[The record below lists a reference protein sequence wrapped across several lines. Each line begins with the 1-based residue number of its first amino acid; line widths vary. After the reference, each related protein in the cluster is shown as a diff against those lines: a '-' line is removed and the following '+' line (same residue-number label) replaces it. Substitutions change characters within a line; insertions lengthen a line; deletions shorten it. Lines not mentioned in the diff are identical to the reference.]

1 MAKVVIIGGGAA
13 GLMAAGAAVRQGH
26 RVTVLEHTEKPGQKI
41 LVTGKGRCNVTND
54 CTAEEFLHHVRTN
67 PRFLYSSLG
76 AFPPAKTM
84 ELFESL
90 GVELKVERGRRV
102 FPVSDKAEEIR
113 QALLRYAAEA
123 EIVEDGAQTLLL
135 EPMAPAEEPE
145 APGPSENPR
154 HPKKKKP
161 GPAAR
166 CVGVR
171 GTSGREYRADAV
183 LVATGGLSYP
193 TTGSTGDGYKLARQ
207 AGHTLVDPVPSLV
220 SLVSRDPDCKK
231 MMGLALKNVTLTL
244 YEDKKAIFAE
254 QGEMLFTHFGISG
267 PLTLSASSHLGD
279 MKKHTYHAEIDL
291 KPALSEE
298 QLYDRITRDF
308 ALLAN
313 HAAQGAL
320 VKLLP
325 SSMQPVMVARW
336 GIDPATRANQITREQ
351 KRELVRLM
359 KHWAVSIDAR
369 GDLAHAVITAGG
381 VSVRE
386 VDPKTMESKKAKGL
400 YFAGEVLDVDAYT
413 GGYNLQIAF
422 CTAQSFANNLALSVN
437 A

>member
-1 MAKVVIIGGGAA
+1 MAKVLIVGAGAA

-26 RVTVLEHTEKPGQKI
+26 QVTVLEHMDKPGQKI

-54 CTAEEFLHHVRTN
+54 CPAEEFLRHVRTN

-84 ELFESL
+84 ELFEGL

-113 QALLRYAAEA
+113 QALLRYAQDAD
-123 EIVEDGAQTLLL
+123 IVHDGAKKLLL
-135 EPMAPAEEPE
+135 EEVTPEPE
-145 APGPSENPR
+145 AAPAAPENPR
-154 HPKKKKP
+154 HPKKKK
-161 GPAAR
+161 
-166 CVGVR
+166 
-171 GTSGREYRADAV
+171 
-183 LVATGGLSYP
+183 
-193 TTGSTGDGYKLARQ
+193 
-207 AGHTLVDPVPSLV
+207 AG
-220 SLVSRDPDCKK
+220 PDCKK

-244 YEDKKAIFAE
+244 FEDSKAIFDE

-279 MKKHTYHAEIDL
+279 MKKHKYHAEIDL

-336 GIDPATRANQITREQ
+336 GIDPATKANQITREQ
-351 KRELVRLM
+351 KRELVQLM
-359 KHWAVSIDAR
+359 KHWRVSIDAR
-369 GDLAHAVITAGG
+369 GDLAHAVITSGG

-386 VDPKTMESKKAKGL
+386 VDPKTMQSKKALGL

-422 CTAQSFANNLALSVN
+422 CTAQAFANNL
-437 A
+437 

>member
-231 MMGLALKNVTLTL
+231 MMGMALKNVTLTL
-244 YEDKKAIFAE
+244 YEDKKAVFEE

-279 MKKHTYHAEIDL
+279 IKKHTYHAEIDL

-325 SSMQPVMVARW
+325 SSMQPVMVERW
-336 GIDPATRANQITREQ
+336 GIDPATKANQITREQ
-351 KRELVRLM
+351 KRELVHLM

>member
-1 MAKVVIIGGGAA
+1 MAKVLIVGAGAA

-26 RVTVLEHTEKPGQKI
+26 QVTVLEHMDKPAQKI

-54 CTAEEFLHHVRTN
+54 CTAEEFLRHVRTN
-67 PRFLYSSLG
+67 PRFLFSSLG

-84 ELFESL
+84 ALFESL

-113 QALLRYAAEA
+113 QALLRYAQDAEL
-123 EIVEDGAQTLLL
+123 VHDGARKLLL
-135 EPMAPAEEPE
+135 EELLPEAEEAPAVP
-145 APGPSENPR
+145 ENPR
-154 HPKKKKP
+154 HPKKKKA
-161 GPAAR
+161 GPALH
-166 CVGVR
+166 CIGVR

-183 LVATGGLSYP
+183 LVATGGVSYP

-207 AGHTLVDPVPSLV
+207 AGHTLVEPVPSLV
-220 SLVSRDPDCKK
+220 SLVSHDPDCKK

-244 YEDKKAIFAE
+244 FEDSKAIFDE

-279 MKKHTYHAEIDL
+279 MKKHKYHAEIDL

-336 GIDPATRANQITREQ
+336 GIDPATKANQITREQ
-351 KRELVRLM
+351 KRELVQLM
-359 KHWAVSIDAR
+359 KHWRVSIDAR
-369 GDLAHAVITAGG
+369 GDLAHAVITSGG

-386 VDPKTMESKKAKGL
+386 VDPKTMQSKKALGL

-422 CTAQSFANNLALSVN
+422 CTAQAFANNL
-437 A
+437 

>member
-1 MAKVVIIGGGAA
+1 MAGGGRC
-13 GLMAAGAAVRQGH
+13 AAGAS
-26 RVTVLEHTEKPGQKI
+26 VTVLEHTDKPGQKI

-67 PRFLYSSLG
+67 PRFLFSSLG
-76 AFPPAKTM
+76 AFPPARTM

-113 QALLRYAAEA
+113 QALLRYAQDV
-123 EIVEDGAQTLLL
+123 EIVYDGAKKLLL
-135 EPMAPAEEPE
+135 EELPPEPE
-145 APGPSENPR
+145 AAPAMPENPR
-154 HPKKKKP
+154 HPKKKKA
-161 GPAAR
+161 GPALR

-171 GTSGREYRADAV
+171 GTSGKEYRADAV
-183 LVATGGLSYP
+183 LVATGGVSYP
-193 TTGSTGDGYKLARQ
+193 TTGSTGEGYRLARQ
-207 AGHTLVDPVPSLV
+207 AGHTLVEPVPSLV
-220 SLVSRDPDCKK
+220 SLVSHDPDCKK

-244 YEDKKAIFAE
+244 FEDGKDIFEE

-279 MKKHTYHAEIDL
+279 MKKHKYHAEIDL

-308 ALLAN
+308 ACWPTMPPRGRWSSCCLPVCSRSWWRA
-313 HAAQGAL
+313 GAL
-320 VKLLP
+320 TCTK
-325 SSMQPVMVARW
+325 
-336 GIDPATRANQITREQ
+336 ANQITREQ

-359 KHWAVSIDAR
+359 KHWNVPIDAR
-369 GDLAHAVITAGG
+369 GDLAHAVITSGG

-386 VDPKTMESKKAKGL
+386 VDPRTMQSKKALGL

-422 CTAQSFANNLALSVN
+422 CTAQSFARNLD
-437 A
+437 

>member
-13 GLMAAGAAVRQGH
+13 GLMAAGAAARQGH
-26 RVTVLEHTEKPGQKI
+26 TVTVLEHTEKPGQKI

-123 EIVEDGAQTLLL
+123 EIVEDGAQKLLL

-193 TTGSTGDGYKLARQ
+193 ITGSTGDGYKLARQ

-325 SSMQPVMVARW
+325 SSMQPVMVERW
-336 GIDPATRANQITREQ
+336 GIDPATKANQITREQ

-422 CTAQSFANNLALSVN
+422 CTAQSFANNLK
-437 A
+437 

>member
-13 GLMAAGAAVRQGH
+13 GLMAAGAAARQGH
-26 RVTVLEHTEKPGQKI
+26 TVTVLEHTEKPGQKI

-123 EIVEDGAQTLLL
+123 EIVEDGAQKLLL
-135 EPMAPAEEPE
+135 EPLAPAEEPE

-325 SSMQPVMVARW
+325 SSMQPVMVERW
-336 GIDPATRANQITREQ
+336 GIDPATKANQITREQ
-351 KRELVRLM
+351 KRELVHLM

-422 CTAQSFANNLALSVN
+422 CTAQSFANNLK
-437 A
+437 

>member
-1 MAKVVIIGGGAA
+1 MANVLVIGAGAA

-26 RVTVLEHTEKPGQKI
+26 TVTVLEHKEKPAQKI

-84 ELFESL
+84 ELFEEL

-113 QALLRYAAEA
+113 QALLRYA
-123 EIVEDGAQTLLL
+123 
-135 EPMAPAEEPE
+135 PAEEA
-145 APGPSENPR
+145 APAAPENPR

-161 GPAAR
+161 GPAYR

-171 GTSGREYRADAV
+171 GTSGREYKADAV

-207 AGHTLVDPVPSLV
+207 AGHTIVDPVPSLV
-220 SLVSRDPDCKK
+220 SLVSHDPDCKK
-231 MMGLALKNVTLTL
+231 MMGLALKNVNLTL
-244 YEDKKAIFAE
+244 LEDNKAIFTE

-279 MKKHTYHAEIDL
+279 MKKHTYKAEIDL

-336 GIDPATRANQITREQ
+336 GIDPATKANQITREQ
-351 KRELVRLM
+351 KRELVQLC
-359 KHWAVSIDAR
+359 KHWAVPIDAR

-386 VDPKTMESKKAKGL
+386 VDPKTMQSKKAQGL

-422 CTAQSFANNLALSVN
+422 CTAQSFANNL
-437 A
+437 

>member
-1 MAKVVIIGGGAA
+1 MKVLVVGGGAA
-13 GLMAAGAAVRQGH
+13 GLMAAGAALRQGH
-26 RVTVLEHTEKPGQKI
+26 EVTVLEHMEKPAQKI

-67 PRFLYSSLG
+67 PRFLFSSLG
-76 AFPPAKTM
+76 AFPPARTM

-113 QALLRYAAEA
+113 QALLRYA
-123 EIVEDGAQTLLL
+123 DGADIVHDGAKKLLL
-135 EPMAPAEEPE
+135 EPLAQPEEAPAAPE
-145 APGPSENPR
+145 DPR
-154 HPKKKKP
+154 RPKKKKP
-161 GPAAR
+161 GPAYR

-171 GTSGREYRADAV
+171 GTSGREYKADAV

-207 AGHTLVDPVPSLV
+207 AGHALVEPVPSLV
-220 SLVSRDPDCKK
+220 SLVSHDADCKK

-244 YEDKKAIFAE
+244 HEDGKAIFEE

-279 MKKHTYHAEIDL
+279 MKKHKYEAFIDL

-351 KRELVRLM
+351 KRELVQLM
-359 KHWAVSIDAR
+359 KHWRVSIDAR
-369 GDLAHAVITAGG
+369 GDLAHAVITSGG

-386 VDPKTMESKKAKGL
+386 VDPKTMQSKKALGL

-422 CTAQSFANNLALSVN
+422 CTAQSFANNL
-437 A
+437 